1 MNNTIL
7 TGARRSD
14 GYLGALRMSS
24 RYHTLPRRERPPLAN
39 NVIGVLER
47 PWPVCRVVRA
57 SVSNVVVKGTT
68 CSASDASGPV
78 DLDPRGR
85 PTADS
90 TLQTRPRA
98 DPSSR
103 KPTNSS
109 ASNSASSNSIGAAR
123 LARVKLE
130 RHSRS

>member
-1 MNNTIL
+1 
-7 TGARRSD
+7 
-14 GYLGALRMSS
+14 MSS
-24 RYHTLPRRERPPLAN
+24 RYHTLPRRERPLLAN

-90 TLQTRPRA
+90 TLLIDVGSRRYAPPTDITGRRRGP
-98 DPSSR
+98 DPDV
-103 KPTNSS
+103 
-109 ASNSASSNSIGAAR
+109 GAYEYAGR
-123 LARVKLE
+123 
-130 RHSRS
+130 

>member
-1 MNNTIL
+1 MRIVNNTIL

-90 TLQTRPRA
+90 TLLIDVGSRRYAPPTDITGRRRGP
-98 DPSSR
+98 DPDV
-103 KPTNSS
+103 
-109 ASNSASSNSIGAAR
+109 GAYEYAGR
-123 LARVKLE
+123 
-130 RHSRS
+130 